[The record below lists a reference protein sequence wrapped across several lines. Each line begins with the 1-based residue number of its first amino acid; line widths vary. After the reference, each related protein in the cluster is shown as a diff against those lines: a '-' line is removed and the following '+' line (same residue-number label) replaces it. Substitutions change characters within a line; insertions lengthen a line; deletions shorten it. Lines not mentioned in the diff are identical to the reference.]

1 MDEEPGLS
9 DQYRMSS
16 PWPVLIAFGLAIAEV
31 GIVWPLV
38 PLAVGGLLMF
48 VGSVVGILRE
58 AGYVESPWPLLSGFA
73 VALVAIGVGLFLY
86 SGGAIA
92 VNSVTES
99 MRTPGSIGLRGLAIA
114 VAGVLALAGAVLGKY
129 WTTANAEPRV

>member
-1 MDEEPGLS
+1 MDEQPGLS

-31 GIVWPLV
+31 GIVWPLA

-58 AGYVESPWPLLSGFA
+58 AGYVASPWPLLSGFA

-86 SGGAIA
+86 SGGAFA

-99 MRTPGSIGLRGLAIA
+99 LRTAGSIGLRGVTIA
-114 VAGVLALAGAVLGKY
+114 LAGVLALAGAVVGKY

>member
-31 GIVWPLV
+31 GIVWPLA
-38 PLAVGGLLMF
+38 PLAVGGLLML

-58 AGYVESPWPLLSGFA
+58 AGYVGSPWPTLAGFA
-73 VALVAIGVGLFLY
+73 VVLIAAGVGLFAY
-86 SGGAIA
+86 GGGAFA

-99 MRTPGSIGLRGLAIA
+99 LRTAGSIGLRGVSIA
-114 VAGVLALAGAVLGKY
+114 VAGVLALVGAVLGKY
-129 WTTANAEPRV
+129 WTTANAGPRV